1 MDTDL
6 EQAKTVFVGDPS
18 RRVSLAMPVSLN
30 KLLARVRKIYS
41 VSEVQLWHDANA
53 MGHAPG
59 QGRRLIRDEADYTA
73 IVDGDVVV
81 FTSGGRDLDP
91 CKFDATT
98 TYRADYIEKALTP
111 MRPLSD
117 PVRRTKIYMP
127 PYYSTTYRRDYT
139 AVEPPA
145 RTIPDYHEPTYEKAP
160 FKGQTTYS
168 TDYVLHPMAQPSDDP
183 TPISYMD
190 ALQVVPHETSVYRR
204 DYIRHPIGQQE
215 RAKPCGHVPPSCG
228 ATWRPTEYTANY
240 KGMQAPKTEH
250 PDYLYTPRMQLD
262 PPPFCRTTY
271 QRDYVPLDHSVAQ
284 STIHVEPSARERDD
298 LPLALRVV

>member
-6 EQAKTVFVGDPS
+6 EQAKTVFIGDPS
-18 RRVSLAMPVSLN
+18 QRVSLAMPVSLT

-53 MGHAPG
+53 MGHVPG
-59 QGRRLIRDEADYTA
+59 HGRRLIRDEADYRT

-98 TYRADYIEKALTP
+98 TYRADYIAK
-111 MRPLSD
+111 PLAPKHPLRD
-117 PVRRTKIYMP
+117 PVRDTKIYMP
-127 PYYSTTYRRDYT
+127 ADYSTTYRRDYT
-139 AVEPPA
+139 LVQPPA
-145 RTIPDYHEPTYEKAP
+145 RTIPDYHEPTYENAP
-160 FKGQTTYS
+160 FDAQTTYN

-183 TPISYMD
+183 TPNWFTY
-190 ALQVVPHETSVYRR
+190 APQGVPHETSVYRR
-204 DYIRHPIGQQE
+204 DYIRHPIEQHGH
-215 RAKPCGHVPPSCG
+215 AKPSGHAQPPCG
-228 ATWRPTEYTANY
+228 AAWRPTEYTAKY
-240 KGMQAPKTEH
+240 KGTQAPKTEH
-250 PDYLYTPRMQLD
+250 LDNLYTPSIPLV

-271 QRDYVPLDHSVAQ
+271 QRDYVPLDHSSAQ
-284 STIHVEPSARERDD
+284 STLHVEPNARDRDD